1 MLGMVVT
8 PKTVSMRS
16 ASRITI
22 LSDMG
27 LYAVYYEREDFRTG
41 AGLFLPIRFLF
52 IEMMNK
58 IWYNMIES

>member
-1 MLGMVVT
+1 MDFY
-8 PKTVSMRS
+8 S
-16 ASRITI
+16 
-22 LSDMG
+22 
-27 LYAVYYEREDFRTG
+27 VYYEREDFRTG